1 VYRLHATLQ
10 KFFVWVEL
18 AEFGSVVERNVA
30 VGALFELVDFA
41 GVERLGVDVDA
52 DGALIVFGEIENL
65 VDGFERIDVD
75 GIGGVHFV
83 DVCGDES
90 TGAGVTGGGM
100 AVFDAEILYL
110 ETADGRGHPAVLIAM
125 IVDAGEL
132 ADFPAD
138 GHKFEELVFEV
149 EIAGVAALGEK
160 KIFFE
165 RVGADVIL
173 DDEGLDVF
181 EGEIAG
187 GDGGEIFDPV
197 GDGELGGGE
206 IVGHRKPPRNYTAR
220 RKAVASGGW
229 REKTSFSAII
239 RWENKSRDGIVG
251 KIARRVAGMAGGD
264 WGAGI
269 PRGSDLSGAV
279 SREEF

>member
-1 VYRLHATLQ
+1 M
-10 KFFVWVEL
+10 EL
-18 AEFGSVVERNVA
+18 AEFGSVVEGNVA
-30 VGALFELVDFA
+30 IGALFELVDFA
-41 GVERLGVDVDA
+41 GVEGLGVNVNA

-65 VDGFERIDVD
+65 MDGFERVDVH
-75 GIGGVHFV
+75 GIRGIHFI

-138 GHKFEELVFEV
+138 GHTFEKIVFENEV
-149 EIAGVAALGEK
+149 AGVAALGEK
-160 KIFFE
+160 NIFFE
-165 RVGADVIL
+165 RVGADVTL
-173 DDEGLDVF
+173 DDEILDVF
-181 EGEIAG
+181 EGEILG

-197 GDGELGGGE
+197 GDGELSGGE

-239 RWENKSRDGIVG
+239 RWEHKSRDGIVG
-251 KIARRVAGMAGGD
+251 KIAGRVAGMAGGD
-264 WGAGI
+264 WGAGVS
-269 PRGSDLSGAV
+269 RGSNLSGTL